1 MDPKSLPIV
10 RLAALGFTLLAKGA
24 LGAILYDA
32 SLGTLPAAQGWS
44 FAALFGSPSQSV
56 GGGVLNLDT
65 TSDSAIRAGYLRLD
79 QVVDSAAGVRLSF
92 SAQLLTEAHA
102 SNDRAGFSVILLDN
116 TNRGIE
122 LGFWTS
128 PGRIWAQSAPAFT
141 QAEGAAVSTGAAIID
156 YTLELQGGS
165 YALSADG
172 SPVLSGPMRDY
183 SSFGLPYSIK
193 NFIFFG
199 DDTMSARASVDL
211 AAISISAVPE
221 PGAAAVMLAGLALLG
236 AALCK
241 VPLRR
246 IARSVTG
253 H

>member
-65 TSDSAIRAGYLRLD
+65 TSDSAIRAGYLRFD

-92 SAQLLTEAHA
+92 SAQLLTEARV

-128 PGRIWAQSAPAFT
+128 PGPN
-141 QAEGAAVSTGAAIID
+141 
-156 YTLELQGGS
+156 LGS
-165 YALSADG
+165 
-172 SPVLSGPMRDY
+172 
-183 SSFGLPYSIK
+183 
-193 NFIFFG
+193 
-199 DDTMSARASVDL
+199 
-211 AAISISAVPE
+211 E
-221 PGAAAVMLAGLALLG
+221 CAGLHASRGRRRTRLVPQSSTTPWSCK
-236 AALCK
+236 AARTPS
-241 VPLRR
+241 VPIGRR
-246 IARSVTG
+246 F
-253 H
+253 